1 MQFIGYGNTPDCNGC
16 NKALFLK
23 LVFDNIVGFDR
34 ILGETTKA
42 VIVSPSMSGSWSLPF
57 IQKHQGSMKELH
69 IRQHI
74 FFIILKTSLGL
85 IDFKIVLKILQAVF
99 WDMSR

>member
-1 MQFIGYGNTPDCNGC
+1 MLILNVLHTNLQPRKISLLQFTGYGNTPDCNGC

-57 IQKHQGSMKELH
+57 IQKHQGIIEDLH
-69 IRQHI
+69 IRQNVY
-74 FFIILKTSLGL
+74 IILRTS
-85 IDFKIVLKILQAVF
+85 
-99 WDMSR
+99 